1 MELNVCWTRTETSIY
16 TFYLKKIKLNK
27 LVEYRKGIL
36 NYLLKK
42 ETLLLSTKLFNV
54 GLGRF
59 LSGEKACLTSVRTG
73 IHIPRNH
80 VESQALESMISEL
93 GKGKQGCLG
102 QAG

>member
-1 MELNVCWTRTETSIY
+1 MSVGQGQKLPFTHFI
-16 TFYLKKIKLNK
+16 KKIKTNK

-59 LSGEKACLTSVRTG
+59 LSSEKACLTSVRTG

-80 VESQALESMISEL
+80 VKSQASESMIPEL
-93 GKGKQGCLG
+93 GKGRQECLG